1 MYLQCTKKMLDK
13 MDMQSTEMFQADDCD
28 DGAEGFY
35 SWHVNLITLN
45 RRKAIV
51 CMNNLTRYPIVLYR
65 PKARDIAHLEER
77 VKEGIRAA
85 FSEEGVPADM
95 VEEYL
100 QNCGSAVY
108 SKTAGRSLTA
118 NLNKTCETVGYYTEL
133 LDEESVIQ
141 RRISLALGRY
151 IVKFDD
157 MYDYPSERLFR
168 ELCKMKGIPEENW
181 EQILQIENYQLKVK
195 ILLDGHDIW
204 RRILI
209 PSRCT
214 FRHLHWGIQEIFGW
228 FDYHLYEF
236 TVPDDTYALEEDT
249 PLYVRPIK
257 MRIVD
262 GDDLEI
268 EDYLEP
274 DEYEVR
280 YDNQTNLREIFSD
293 TERCLYTYDFGDD
306 WEHEIL
312 LEKVVKDSHN
322 RFPVLLERKGERP
335 PEDVGGPGG
344 FEEYLR
350 IVSDPESPEYEFM
363 LQWSETTKAKK
374 KTIEEINR
382 SLRYYH

>member
-118 NLNKTCETVGYYTEL
+118 NLNKTCETVGCYTEL

-141 RRISLALGRY
+141 RRISLALGHY

-257 MRIVD
+257 IRIVD

-363 LQWSETTKAKK
+363 LQWSDTTKAKK

>member
-1 MYLQCTKKMLDK
+1 MYLQCTKKMLNK
-13 MDMQSTEMFQADDCD
+13 MNMERFKMLPADDCD
-28 DGAEGFY
+28 DGADGFY

-45 RRKAIV
+45 RRKTIV

-65 PKARDIAHLEER
+65 PKTRDIAHLEEQ
-77 VKEGIRAA
+77 VKDGIRAA
-85 FSEEGVPADM
+85 FSEEGVPTDI

-100 QNCGSAVY
+100 KNCGGVVY

-118 NLNKTCETVGYYTEL
+118 NLNKTCETVGHYTEL

-151 IVKFDD
+151 IVKFGDA
-157 MYDYPSERLFR
+157 YDYPSERLFR
-168 ELCKMKGIPEENW
+168 ELCKMKGMPEENW
-181 EQILQIENYQLKVK
+181 EQMLQIENYQMKVK

-214 FRHLHWGIQEIFGW
+214 FRRLHRVIQETFGW
-228 FDYHLYEF
+228 FDYHLHEF
-236 TVPDDTYALEEDT
+236 TV
-249 PLYVRPIK
+249 
-257 MRIVD
+257 
-262 GDDLEI
+262 
-268 EDYLEP
+268 P

-280 YDNQTNLREIFSD
+280 HDNQTNLREIFSD

-312 LEKVVKDSHN
+312 LEEVIANSHN
-322 RFPVLLERKGERP
+322 RFPILLESNGERP

-344 FEEYLR
+344 YEEYLR
-350 IVSDPESPEYEFM
+350 IVSDPESPEYESVVA
-363 LQWSETTKAKK
+363 WSKMTRAKK
-374 KTIEEINR
+374 RTIEEINR
-382 SLRYYH
+382 SLLFYH